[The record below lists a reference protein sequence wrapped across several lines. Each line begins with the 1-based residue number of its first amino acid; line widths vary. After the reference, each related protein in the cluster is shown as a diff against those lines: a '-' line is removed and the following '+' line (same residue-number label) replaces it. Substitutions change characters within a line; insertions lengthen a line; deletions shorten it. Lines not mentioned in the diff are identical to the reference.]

1 MALHQLLYGG
11 STCSPLQWARCEWP
25 LPLQRRCG
33 PPGSAPSS
41 ITVSRAAVGTEE
53 EEEEEGGW
61 VTLVAEHQADTSR
74 DKMVGE
80 PKEKDKKPTLV
91 TPLPSPAQKRERR
104 QMRRRIKKRW
114 GGGGR
119 GDSRRMKA

>member
-80 PKEKDKKPTLV
+80 PKEKDKKTHPGY
-91 TPLPSPAQKRERR
+91 PSSLTRPETREETNEEE
-104 QMRRRIKKRW
+104 
-114 GGGGR
+114 
-119 GDSRRMKA
+119 D